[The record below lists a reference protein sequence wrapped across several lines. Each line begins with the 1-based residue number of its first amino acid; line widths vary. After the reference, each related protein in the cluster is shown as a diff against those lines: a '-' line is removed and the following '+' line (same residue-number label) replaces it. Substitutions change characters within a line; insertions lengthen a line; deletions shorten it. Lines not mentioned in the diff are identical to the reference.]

1 MCNNQISGSMSP
13 QENKNLGIAGD
24 AVVPMMTEEGMEN
37 KECPFICSCNK
48 TKCKERRYGVFTTVA
63 ILIGFIFVFL
73 ASLITGWLCIA
84 AITSISALIIQI
96 NLCWYIVE
104 VYSAGHVS
112 FDPMFKTEAEIKV
125 WLSRRKSKGKLPFYN
140 FTNINWHR
148 SR

>member
-13 QENKNLGIAGD
+13 QENKNLGIARD

-73 ASLITGWLCIA
+73 ASLITGW
-84 AITSISALIIQI
+84 
-96 NLCWYIVE
+96 IVSYDSWM
-104 VYSAGHVS
+104 VGL
-112 FDPMFKTEAEIKV
+112 FPLTP
-125 WLSRRKSKGKLPFYN
+125 G
-140 FTNINWHR
+140 
-148 SR
+148 

>member
-1 MCNNQISGSMSP
+1 MSP
-13 QENKNLGIAGD
+13 QENKNLGIARD

-96 NLCWYIVE
+96 YLCWYIVE
-104 VYSAGHVS
+104 VYSAGHIS
-112 FDPMFKTEAEIKV
+112 FDPMFKTEAEMKV
-125 WLSRRKSKGKLPFYN
+125 WLSRRKSKGKLSFYN
-140 FTNINWHR
+140 FTNRNWH
-148 SR
+148 SLNNNNLSLLIV